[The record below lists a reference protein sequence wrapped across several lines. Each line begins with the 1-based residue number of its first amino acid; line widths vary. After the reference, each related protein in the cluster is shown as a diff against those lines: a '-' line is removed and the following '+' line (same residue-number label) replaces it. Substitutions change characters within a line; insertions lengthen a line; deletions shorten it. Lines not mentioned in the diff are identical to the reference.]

1 MASMPRVGREIL
13 KAGSEW
19 MQRPKWAKS
28 CNVKLSSFR
37 QGGVKRRLLKHEAEK
52 AQSLRA
58 LEIRDTT

>member
-19 MQRPKWAKS
+19 MQRPKWAPS
-28 CNVKLSSFR
+28 CSVKLSSFR
-37 QGGVKRRLLKHEAEK
+37 QGGVLLKHEAEK